1 MESTGKSLSVKQKLL
16 SLLSDN
22 NIKLNTKMKLNLRKF
37 GPISL
42 VIVFMIMASA
52 CKNNQSTAPSDDDQL
67 ESFRQSVARV
77 LPNLGSPGD
86 IAMLIELTGADYVPE
101 LVADTA
107 NIDMYIGD
115 SDWAALNL
123 GLFTAD
129 LAYTST
135 FTQTDQ
141 SLATLRA
148 CQILANDLEMGETFQ
163 AAILNYYSDEITE
176 EEKDS
181 LIVMLKAET
190 GKIRENFD
198 NTDRKRLYT
207 AFVTGFLIE
216 NLHIATGIIETYP
229 DDLLPA
235 DAKALILREMLLV
248 IIEIESNL
256 DELIVLLGEVLT
268 DDDPKI
274 LLKELTE
281 LQSMFD
287 GVNIENLVTTE
298 APAEILKRP
307 KLKEVTTKVGEIRAS
322 IIR

>member
-1 MESTGKSLSVKQKLL
+1 
-16 SLLSDN
+16 
-22 NIKLNTKMKLNLRKF
+22 MKLNLRKI
-37 GPISL
+37 GSISL
-42 VIVFMIMASA
+42 VVVLMMVASA
-52 CKNNQSTAPSDDDQL
+52 CKNRQSATPGVDEQL
-67 ESFRQSVARV
+67 EGFRQSIARV

-107 NIDMYIGD
+107 NTDMYIGD

-135 FTQTDQ
+135 FYQTDQ

-148 CQILANDLEMGETFQ
+148 CQILANDLEMGETYQ
-163 AAILNYYSDEITE
+163 AAILNYYSDEITA

-181 LIVMLKAET
+181 IILMLKAET
-190 GKIRENFD
+190 GKIKENFD

-216 NLHIATGIIETYP
+216 NLHIATGIIDTYP

-235 DAKALILREMLLV
+235 DAKALVLREMLLV

-256 DELIVLLGEVLT
+256 DELIELLGEVLT
-268 DDDPKI
+268 ENDPKI
-274 LLKELTE
+274 LLKELVE
-281 LQSMFD
+281 LQSMFKEID
-287 GVNIENLVTTE
+287 INNLITTE
-298 APAEILKRP
+298 APGPILSSP
-307 KLKEVTTKVGEIRAS
+307 KLKEITAKVGEIRSS